1 VRLKDKIAIGTGG
14 GRGIGRG
21 IAIRFAAE
29 GASVVLAQRNRPS
42 AEATASE
49 IRSIGG
55 ETLVVPTDVS
65 QKPQVDALIQ
75 TTLDRYKRIDI
86 LVNNAGIAGGNG
98 PFLELP
104 FETWEQIIAVNLTG
118 MFLCGQA
125 AARVMVAQGIQGRII
140 NIGSINSFAAEKEA
154 AAYATTKVGI
164 LLLTKA
170 MAVELAEHGIAVNC
184 LGVGPVWVDR
194 NADLFGSDPL
204 RTVLAKSI
212 PVGRPGDPEE
222 VAAAAVFFASDEC
235 TFVTGAELLVD
246 GGYLAYNRFD

>member
-1 VRLKDKIAIGTGG
+1 
-14 GRGIGRG
+14 
-21 IAIRFAAE
+21 
-29 GASVVLAQRNRPS
+29 
-42 AEATASE
+42 
-49 IRSIGG
+49 
-55 ETLVVPTDVS
+55 VS
-65 QKPQVDALIQ
+65 QKTQVDALIQ
-75 TTLDRYKRIDI
+75 TTLDHYRRIDI

-104 FETWEQIIAVNLTG
+104 FETWEQIISINLTG

-125 AARVMVAQGIQGRII
+125 AARVMVAQGIRGRII

-154 AAYATTKVGI
+154 AAYATTKGGI

-170 MAVELAEHGIAVNC
+170 MAVELAEYGIAVNC